1 MAGLGDAYENIMLDR
16 LLGSGTP
23 ASVDVAL
30 YTAPPTDAGGGTE
43 VSGGSYARVAVTN
56 DATNWPPAAGAQK
69 SNGTVITWPAAT
81 ASWGTISHFAIFDGA
96 TLMVWGAIGT
106 AKLISSGETAQFNAG
121 TLIITCD

>member
-1 MAGLGDAYENIMLDR
+1 MAGLGDTYENIMLDR

-23 ASVDVAL
+23 ATVTVAL

-43 VSGGSYARVAVTN
+43 VTGGSYARVSVTN
-56 DATNWPPAAGAQK
+56 NATNWPAAAGGQK

-81 ASWGTISHFAIFDGA
+81 ASWGTISHFAIFDST

-106 AKLISSGETAQFNAG
+106 AKLISSGETAQFNPG
-121 TLIITCD
+121 TLVITCD